1 VKVLAIETAT
11 RVTSVALI
19 DDKGTDIEIAP
30 DVILAHTELLPEL
43 IMKVLLKDNTTL
55 QEIDA
60 FAVSIGPGS
69 FTGIRV
75 GVTTARTLG
84 QCLGKPVI
92 GIPTL
97 DGLIWSERESDDLG
111 CPMIDALRNAVY
123 TTLFHHRERL
133 MDYHLADIH
142 DWLVELKAKNRAVYF
157 VGDGAQKYHDL
168 IMEQLGDLATFAL
181 PALNRARARSIAK
194 IALDKLIAGET
205 QSYKD
210 TMPLYIRR
218 SDAEEKREQ
227 AEQATSISSSEGLV
241 LRKMTSQDLPQIQEI
256 EKQSFSTP
264 WELQLFMGELK
275 LPFAHFYVLE
285 EHKKII
291 GYCGFWLGE
300 QEAHIVT
307 LAICQEK
314 RRKGLGSMLVTRMLE
329 QAKPLGATRAVLEV
343 RVSNDP
349 AIRLYEKCGFSR
361 GAIHRKYYGDNDEDA
376 LTMLRDIP

>member
-1 VKVLAIETAT
+1 
-11 RVTSVALI
+11 
-19 DDKGTDIEIAP
+19 
-30 DVILAHTELLPEL
+30 
-43 IMKVLLKDNTTL
+43 
-55 QEIDA
+55 
-60 FAVSIGPGS
+60 
-69 FTGIRV
+69 
-75 GVTTARTLG
+75 
-84 QCLGKPVI
+84 
-92 GIPTL
+92 
-97 DGLIWSERESDDLG
+97 
-111 CPMIDALRNAVY
+111 MIDALRGAVY

-133 MDYHLADIH
+133 MDYRLVDIH
-142 DWLVELKAKNRAVYF
+142 DWLGELKAKNRAVYF

-168 IMEQLGDLATFAL
+168 IVEQLGDLATFAL

-205 QSYKD
+205 HSYKE
-210 TMPLYIRR
+210 TIPLYIRR

-241 LRKMTSQDLPQIQEI
+241 LRKMTSEDLPQVKNI
-256 EKQSFSTP
+256 EKQIFSTP

-314 RRKGLGSMLVTRMLE
+314 RRNGLGTMLVTRMLE
-329 QAKPLGATRAVLEV
+329 QAKPLGATRVVLEV

-361 GAIHRKYYGDNDEDA
+361 GTIHHKYYGDNDEDA
-376 LTMLRDIP
+376 LTMLRNIP